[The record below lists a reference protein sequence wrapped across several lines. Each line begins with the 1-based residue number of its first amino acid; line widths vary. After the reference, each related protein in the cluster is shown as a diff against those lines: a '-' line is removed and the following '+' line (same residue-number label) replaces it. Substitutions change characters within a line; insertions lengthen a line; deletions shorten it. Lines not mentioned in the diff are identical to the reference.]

1 MFFDIIRLDFMIL
14 TPHILVGAAI
24 GLRMKNPFLVFITAF
39 LSHFVLDAIPHTE
52 YDVSVL
58 KEKPNKKFIAPCLKI
73 LVDFVCGLGI
83 VFFISKTIL
92 RLEPS
97 YNLVLGIIFS
107 VIPDAFTI
115 LFWQTKNKFFKNLT
129 NFHIFH
135 SKRIYPQ
142 AKPISK
148 ILGILSQV
156 IIGILAIFVF

>member
-1 MFFDIIRLDFMIL
+1 MIL
-14 TPHILVGAAI
+14 TSHILVGAAI
-24 GLRMKNPFLVFITAF
+24 GLRIKNPFLVFITAF

-58 KEKPNKKFIAPCLKI
+58 KEKPSKKFIAPCLKI

-83 VFFISKTIL
+83 VFFLLKTTF

-115 LFWQTKNKFFKNLT
+115 LFWQTKNKFFKKIT

-148 ILGILSQV
+148 ILGILNQ
-156 IIGILAIFVF
+156 IIISIISIITF